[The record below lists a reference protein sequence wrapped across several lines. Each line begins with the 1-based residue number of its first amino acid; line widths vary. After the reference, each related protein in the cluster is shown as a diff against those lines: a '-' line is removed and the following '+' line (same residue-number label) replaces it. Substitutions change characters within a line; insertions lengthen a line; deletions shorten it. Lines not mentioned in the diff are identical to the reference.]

1 METVNR
7 AIDTASQAIWGE
19 NSSQSQL
26 QQQQQQQHGSEP
38 LSGESGK
45 GTVTDPYDAG
55 NRDEQPAA
63 ATQTGG
69 IDPANRPASYAASGN
84 TNYQTSGSE
93 QPASGVQQGDDGDAS
108 SSQQGR
114 TTASELDATT
124 TNQGDKIEGE
134 GDNESSGNT
143 SSEASESARQNVSK
157 EALEGPQGPPPE
169 HYDTNGLVGEP
180 KQGSRRSG
188 EAEDTAEIRQD
199 NPATSNKPGKENVS
213 GKGSKIAQLK
223 EKLHGHA

>member
-38 LSGESGK
+38 LSGVSGK

-84 TNYQTSGSE
+84 RNYQTSGSE
-93 QPASGVQQGDDGDAS
+93 YPASGVQPGDEGDAS
-108 SSQQGR
+108 SSQKGR
-114 TTASELDATT
+114 TTASEMDSTT
-124 TNQGDKIEGE
+124 TNQGSE
-134 GDNESSGNT
+134 GDNQSSENT
-143 SSEASESARQNVSK
+143 SSEESESARQNVSK

-180 KQGSRRSG
+180 KKSRG
-188 EAEDTAEIRQD
+188 VVNDGAEIRQD
-199 NPATSNKPGKENVS
+199 NPASSNKPGKGNVS

-223 EKLHGHA
+223 EKLHGHI